1 MYTNIYRALAL
12 SLALLIQ
19 AAFGSDLQAAPLP
32 QSNWESYA
40 VIAEEQILV
49 GPNRNLNGSFLVL
62 DPDGYFDLGT
72 DSQQAGGLVAAQT
85 TRLQRQS
92 SVENLY
98 TQTLTG
104 LGTIRGQQLSTDFPP
119 TNVTLPP
126 PATPTSDCV
135 TVAFDVDVPRN
146 TTGEPISGR
155 CYGNV
160 TVRDGATLTLRAGN
174 YQMHRL
180 TIGKGARLQAEGAV
194 TVRVRR
200 SVRTQPEATIRPDS
214 GNPSDL
220 VFQIEARGNNNVIGR
235 LSNVVAR
242 FISPNDN
249 NFRLEQFTNITGTVL
264 ANRVYMVGYHGE
276 APPTP
281 TPPTPTPP
289 TPTPS
294 FCGDG
299 VIRGD
304 ETCDDGADNGTGNP
318 GPNGLVCRSDCTF
331 CGDAIRQ
338 DGEFCDEGPSNGS
351 SKSCYANCR
360 ACGDDICQTELA
372 APSYRNFI
380 CFEAMPTLTAQSA
393 AQCETTLDRRE
404 AAGLPNFVIP
414 ESCDLGVFNGTLTK
428 GPLCAGAT
436 PPIPPD
442 PNGLY
447 ECNQCVPASSNIPC
461 ADGGPP
467 DPALDETCRAGE
479 PAGYWDNTC
488 RTGDPDVCT
497 VCGDGIIQREAD
509 EECDDTGPNCGP
521 DCRRVPDE
529 PGVCAPAPENIFKN
543 RWGLEAALLAD
554 IRNTGSRRAATAN
567 PAQNVSASGQIYAGP
582 VLNIGGEGQ
591 VALGPWYDVRAND
604 GDAQQVLIQIRNSN
618 TGDENLPVCNS
629 SDYQRGTDGTL
640 CYNPN
645 GGILARVRFKE
656 SLQGTQA
663 FSYSIILGCGQVW
676 AGNLQLGSNGL
687 PELRSGFPVV
697 VEEDL
702 GSWRTA
708 DAFTTPQAFTQAVP
722 GDVKDWQTGS
732 FEIIGVESLSC
743 DPEDQL
749 ARLEG
754 NRWAKPDG
762 FLRQAATNHLSAQ
775 VFLVRV
781 GAGVSHA
788 YRTPAI
794 ARFAARGLGPI
805 LVEGGILSNL
815 EAPTLADCLTFRTDG
830 ERLLTPTQC
839 VAAVNLALTSA
850 QLSAQ
855 FDISPLVGGETR
867 IIASLPTLN
876 LNCAEGAPYGPG
888 PFSCNPNGEKMRCTV
903 ADREGNTRAA
913 TLAASGLTPV
923 DGGCRLTRATTEIA
937 MRAEVSRSE
946 VSEPPADISLWTDR
960 LPRPLS
966 GTVKMYFD
974 RNLAGEL
981 LHGETLPD
989 GLLNV
994 FGRPATGYEGLP
1006 VISLTVQE
1014 YRNGRIGGTY
1024 GNTTPTGSFDKVLYP
1039 GN

>member
-19 AAFGSDLQAAPLP
+19 AAFGADLQAAPLP

-104 LGTIRGQQLSTDFPP
+104 SGTIRGQQLSTDFPP

-242 FISPNDN
+242 FVSPNDN

-276 APPTP
+276 A
-281 TPPTPTPP
+281 PPTPTPP

-331 CGDAIRQ
+331 CGDAIQQ

-372 APSYRNFI
+372 VPSYRNFI
-380 CFEAMPTLTAQSA
+380 CFETMPTLTAQSA

-404 AAGLPNFVIP
+404 AAGLDNFVIP
-414 ESCDLGVFNGTLTK
+414 ESCDLGIFNGTLTK

-461 ADGGPP
+461 ADGGLP

-479 PAGYWDNTC
+479 PAGYWDNIC

-497 VCGDGIIQREAD
+497 VCGDGIIQREAG

-762 FLRQAATNHLSAQ
+762 FLREAATNHLSAQ

-913 TLAASGLTPV
+913 TLAASGLTTV